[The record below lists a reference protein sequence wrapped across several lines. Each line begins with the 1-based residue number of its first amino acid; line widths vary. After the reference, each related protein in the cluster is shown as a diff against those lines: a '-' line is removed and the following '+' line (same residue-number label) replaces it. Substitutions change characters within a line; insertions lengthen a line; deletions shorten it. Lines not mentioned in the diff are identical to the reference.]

1 MTVVVA
7 ISLAFLALA
16 GVLGV
21 VRIAGRRSLGDRAV
35 VFDMLTSAIT
45 CALLVWA
52 ASKVDGLNLDLA
64 VILGLLGFVT
74 SVTVARFIET
84 RSEEES

>member
-35 VFDMLTSAIT
+35 VFDMLTSVIT

-52 ASKVDGLNLDLA
+52 ASDVDGLNLDLA

-74 SVTVARFIET
+74 SVTVARFIEA
-84 RSEEES
+84 RGKGER